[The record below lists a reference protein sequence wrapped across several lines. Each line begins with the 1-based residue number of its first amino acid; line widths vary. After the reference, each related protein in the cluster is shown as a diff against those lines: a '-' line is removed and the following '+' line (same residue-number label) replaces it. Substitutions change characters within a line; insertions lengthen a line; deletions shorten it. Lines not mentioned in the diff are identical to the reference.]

1 MIPATILR
9 AGTTVTNQ
17 VIEIRVLWFP
27 ISIIAVV
34 DLIWLRASGMS
45 VTVSRAEA
53 ITFCT
58 VALLALVYTRLR
70 PDRRIAEFAT
80 ACAQLVAFT
89 AVGGVLSYLTVT
101 ANFPLVD
108 RQLAEVDAALKLD
121 WLAFFEW
128 VEARPTIKGA
138 LVVAYYSCMTQV
150 AVLLL
155 WLSAC
160 GRFEKMREFVWLFVT
175 ALLVIIPISWILPAA
190 SAWVYFGVAER
201 ADAYHLVDF
210 HALRTGQMTRISLAQ
225 MNGLITFP
233 SFHAALAVILI
244 YACWGVKVLFP
255 AFLVLN
261 LLMLAAT
268 PTVGGHYFI
277 DIIAGGG
284 VVLCL
289 VGLRR
294 LSWRELFARWTASPS
309 HAAGYMHPSCGF
321 EIPKMLSSS
330 TAHGQDCLSAS
341 REQLS

>member
-1 MIPATILR
+1 MVR
-9 AGTTVTNQ
+9 AGEPDFDTSKFCRASTTVTNQ
-17 VIEIRVLWFP
+17 VIEIRVLWVA
-27 ISIIAVV
+27 IAIIAVV

-45 VTVSRAEA
+45 VIVDPAKA
-53 ITFCT
+53 ITFCM

-70 PDRRIAEFAT
+70 PDRRIAELAT
-80 ACAQLVAFT
+80 ACAQLIAFT
-89 AVGGVLSYLTVT
+89 VAGAVLSYLTVT
-101 ANFPLVD
+101 ANFPLID
-108 RQLAEVDAALKLD
+108 RQLAEVDAVLKLD

-128 VEARPTIKGA
+128 VEARPTIKGV
-138 LVVAYYSCMTQV
+138 LVVAYHSGMTQV

-155 WLSAC
+155 WLNAC
-160 GRFEKMREFVWLFVT
+160 GRFERIWEFVWLFVT

-210 HALRTGQMTRISLAQ
+210 NALRSGQMTYISLAQ
-225 MNGLITFP
+225 VNGLITFP

-244 YACWGVKVLFP
+244 YACRGVKAIFP
-255 AFLVLN
+255 VFLVLN

-289 VGLRR
+289 IVLHRI
-294 LSWRELFARWTASPS
+294 SWRALFARWTASPS
-309 HAAGYMHPSCGF
+309 HAGGYMHPS
-321 EIPKMLSSS
+321 
-330 TAHGQDCLSAS
+330 
-341 REQLS
+341 